1 MTYPNNMSFKEYLS
15 SRFTDR
21 ELMRIINLYTRRIVD
36 NGLQYYGKRDRRI
49 VRKLL
54 ETMNNENDFLNLY
67 NEMDYGLG
75 KFAEKKR
82 KELTS
87 SD

>member
-49 VRKLL
+49 IRKLL
-54 ETMNNENDFLNLY
+54 ETMNNENDFLDLY
-67 NEMDYGLG
+67 NEMDYLS
-75 KFAEKKR
+75 
-82 KELTS
+82 LIHI
-87 SD
+87 